1 MYIDMRGFKVVYEN
15 GVYACVS
22 VDPTYSFSEDGKEI
36 VERLRVHIIN
46 HESQFDILEDECKA
60 FGFLKDPKFAP

>member
-1 MYIDMRGFKVVYEN
+1 MYVDMRGFKVIYEN
-15 GVYACVS
+15 GVYTCIS
-22 VDPTYSFSEDGKEI
+22 VDPMYSFSEDGKEI

-46 HESQFDILEDECKA
+46 HEAQFDILEGEAKE